1 MATAELRTENGK
13 HQASI
18 NRQPEPIILASS
30 SPRRHEILS
39 RLGLCFT
46 MDSAD
51 VDESVDENLL
61 PGQAAQALALRKAQ
75 AVVSH
80 YTQGLII
87 AADTIVAVDGKI
99 LGKPSDS
106 SDALAMLLTLQGR
119 EHNVYS
125 GFAVIDA
132 STQQTAADYEQTSVV
147 FRPIDEAE
155 ARSYVATGEPVG
167 KAGSYAIQGLGAVFI
182 KEIHGDY
189 YNVVGLPVFKL
200 AQVLKTFGLDIIG
213 ADRSQA
219 STPFFGE

>member
-1 MATAELRTENGK
+1 MATPELRTEIGK
-13 HQASI
+13 PRASI
-18 NRQPEPIILASS
+18 SKRSEPIILASS

-39 RLGLCFT
+39 RLGLCFII
-46 MDSAD
+46 DSAD

-99 LGKPSDS
+99 LGKPADS
-106 SDALAMLLTLQGR
+106 SDALNMLLTLQGR
-119 EHNVYS
+119 EHSVYS
-125 GFAVIDA
+125 GFAVINA
-132 STQQTAADYEQTSVV
+132 STQQTDAGYEHTSVV

-155 ARSYVATGEPVG
+155 ARSYVLTGEPIG
-167 KAGSYAIQGLGAVFI
+167 KAGSYAIQGLGAVFV

-200 AQVLKTFGLDIIG
+200 AQVLKNFGLDIIS
-213 ADRSQA
+213 A
-219 STPFFGE
+219 E